1 LGIPPSINWSSL
13 FLIFRNLHNLTAI
26 TMDSDDTTMSGSGG
40 FQARG
45 PPAKRSRGEGGMN
58 RNSLERNDDKIPP
71 NHILLITVMDAK
83 YPVNVEVMH
92 KVCSIVGPV
101 NKIVCF
107 ERQTVVQAMVEYETL
122 ENSSH
127 ARTKLHGCDI
137 YNNCCTMKVEYS
149 KMEALKVRENGHMMW
164 DFTQDRYG
172 YDGGPP
178 RPVVLNEPE
187 FGGGPMMGGRG
198 GDFMRGGESM
208 GDPRSGA
215 RYGEYGEKMGYEK
228 SSVVIVHNLAVGE
241 VNCDRL
247 FNLMCQYG
255 NVSKI
260 FFMKTKEGCAM
271 VEMGDWE
278 QAQRLCSNLNNVE
291 LFGNKLQLDLSKKH
305 MKITNM
311 PMEWE
316 LPDGSSSVKDFFS
329 SGRLN
334 RFTTP
339 DMARKNRILPPTKVV
354 HFYGIPKI
362 TDEEIEEIFSE
373 YCAPQPNKIK
383 WVEPRKPIE
392 GQEKPENANKPT
404 PGMGLAYFDSVA
416 AATEALVLVNHREV
430 EGKTIKLCFSRATY

>member
-1 LGIPPSINWSSL
+1 
-13 FLIFRNLHNLTAI
+13 
-26 TMDSDDTTMSGSGG
+26 
-40 FQARG
+40 
-45 PPAKRSRGEGGMN
+45 
-58 RNSLERNDDKIPP
+58 
-71 NHILLITVMDAK
+71 
-83 YPVNVEVMH
+83 
-92 KVCSIVGPV
+92 
-101 NKIVCF
+101 
-107 ERQTVVQAMVEYETL
+107 
-122 ENSSH
+122 
-127 ARTKLHGCDI
+127 
-137 YNNCCTMKVEYS
+137 
-149 KMEALKVRENGHMMW
+149 
-164 DFTQDRYG
+164 
-172 YDGGPP
+172 
-178 RPVVLNEPE
+178 
-187 FGGGPMMGGRG
+187 MGGRG
-198 GDFMRGGESM
+198 PGGPDFMGGMRGAESM

-215 RYGEYGEKMGYEK
+215 RYGEYGEKMGYDK

-339 DMARKNRILPPTKVV
+339 DMARKKQDFASHESGSLLWN
-354 HFYGIPKI
+354 PK
-362 TDEEIEEIFSE
+362 
-373 YCAPQPNKIK
+373 N
-383 WVEPRKPIE
+383 
-392 GQEKPENANKPT
+392 
-404 PGMGLAYFDSVA
+404 
-416 AATEALVLVNHREV
+416 
-430 EGKTIKLCFSRATY
+430 